1 MSINKC
7 FLLWSTTIAAMA
19 LLMVPPL
26 AAQTVQPGGADPSD
40 ADRLEKLERAVE
52 QLQKRNAELEQEVSN
67 LKKRTTFAPEV
78 PAEGPT
84 KKVVTYDG
92 KTYLEK
98 TVPVE
103 KTAADKWKLSNAI
116 TELELFGDARLR
128 YEYRGGQTNDDAPLG
143 SVKSGTAGHDD
154 WQERER
160 ERYRLRLGLRGTLLD
175 DWFFG
180 IRLETSQAVRSTNV
194 TFADDTSGSAT
205 VANNGPFSKV
215 NDGINVGQA
224 YLGYRGFKD
233 LVLMGGRM
241 PLSMVLVT
249 TRMVWDDDINPEG
262 ASEQWKHTFTFGS
275 TGGETQAGY
284 SKDGK
289 NVAPVVAK
297 SEPFL
302 KLDLFANFG
311 QFIYDDSN
319 PENPLGPRP
328 TVSGT
333 AGKDTGQTGQVVPN
347 SDAFL
352 LAWQVGAKFNFPH
365 SIYFQLAPTL
375 YNYTGNGD
383 TFNVH
388 FLGGDPK
395 LTNAASLL
403 QNQTGINSLLI
414 YDMPWELGM
423 KIGKLPVRVFGDFA
437 VNFEADD
444 RAEAAGHPGK
454 GDQRYAYQVGAGVG
468 QMKKKHDWQLEAYWQ
483 HTQQY
488 SLDPNLVDSD
498 IFDDRVNMKGV
509 VVRGGYMLSDAV
521 FVDLTWAYGWP
532 SDKELGT
539 GGNGDIGIN
548 PLDHYQLFQA
558 NLNVKF

>member
-1 MSINKC
+1 MPIKKYSSLSII
-7 FLLWSTTIAAMA
+7 TVAAMA
-19 LLMVPPL
+19 LATMPPL
-26 AAQTVQPGGADPSD
+26 RAQTSSD
-40 ADRLEKLERAVE
+40 SDRIEKLERAVQ
-52 QLQKRNAELEQEVSN
+52 QLQERNTQLEKEISS
-67 LKKRTTFAPEV
+67 LKKETALSATV

-103 KTAADKWKLSNAI
+103 KAAADKWKLSNAI
-116 TELELFGDARLR
+116 TELELFGDFRLR
-128 YEYRGGQTNDDAPLG
+128 YDYRGGQTDDDSPLAA
-143 SVKSGTAGHDD
+143 VKSGIAGRDD

-180 IRLETSQAVRSTNV
+180 IRLETSQSVRSTNV
-194 TFADDTSGSAT
+194 TFGDDTSGSAAA
-205 VANNGPFSKV
+205 ANNGPFSKV
-215 NDGINVGQA
+215 SDGINVGQA
-224 YLGYRGFKD
+224 YIGYKGFKD

-241 PLSMVLVT
+241 PLNSVLVN

-275 TGGETQAGY
+275 TGGETQTSY

-328 TVSGT
+328 TTT
-333 AGKDTGQTGQVVPN
+333 ANGVGPQRVPN

-365 SIYFQLAPTL
+365 SFYFQLAPTL

-383 TFNVH
+383 TFNAH
-388 FLGGDPK
+388 FQGGDPL
-395 LTNAASLL
+395 LTNADSLK

-414 YDMPWELGM
+414 YDMPWEIGM
-423 KIGKLPVRVFGDFA
+423 KISNLPVRVFGDFA
-437 VNFEADD
+437 VNFKADD
-444 RAEAAGHPGK
+444 RADAAGHPGK

-468 QMKKKHDWQLEAYWQ
+468 QLKKKHDWQLEAYWQ
-483 HTQQY
+483 HTEQY

-498 IFDDRVNMKGV
+498 LFDFRVNLEGV

-521 FVDLTWAYGWP
+521 FVNLTWGYAWP
-532 SDKELGT
+532 SDRSLGT

-548 PLDHYQLFQA
+548 PLDHYQIFQA
-558 NLNVKF
+558 DLNVKF